1 MSKRLDLPVKD
12 IVRLRDDLELTFK
25 EIKDALSLDCHV
37 NTVRRHYYR
46 AKEEAESKVMMNE
59 LNAKEDGDHIVA
71 DYLPENIIF
80 DEFAILDEFAAEEE
94 IKSAWQRFVDWL
106 RGIFRK

>member
-12 IVRLRDDLELTFK
+12 IIRLRDDLELTFK
-25 EIKDALSLDCHV
+25 EIKDALGLDCHV

-46 AKEEAESKVMMNE
+46 AKEEAESQVMMNE

-80 DEFAILDEFAAEEE
+80 DELAAEEE

-106 RGIFRK
+106 RGLFRK

>member
-12 IVRLRDDLELTFK
+12 IIRLRDDLGLTFK
-25 EIKDALSLDCHV
+25 DIKDALSLDCHV

-46 AKEEAESKVMMNE
+46 AKEEAELQVMMNE
-59 LNAKEDGDHIVA
+59 LNAKEDGDHIVI
-71 DYLPENIIF
+71 DDLPENIIF
-80 DEFAILDEFAAEEE
+80 DEFIFDEFAAEEE

-106 RGIFRK
+106 RGLFRK

>member
-12 IVRLRDDLELTFK
+12 IIRLRDDLELTFK

-46 AKEEAESKVMMNE
+46 AKEEAENQVMMNE
-59 LNAKEDGDHIVA
+59 LNAKENDDYIVI
-71 DYLPENIIF
+71 DDLPKNIIF
-80 DEFAILDEFAAEEE
+80 DEFAAEEE
-94 IKSAWQRFVDWL
+94 IKSVWQRFVDWL
-106 RGIFRK
+106 RGLFRK

>member
-1 MSKRLDLPVKD
+1 MSKRLDLPIKD

-25 EIKDALSLDCHV
+25 EIKDALGLDCHV

-46 AKEEAESKVMMNE
+46 AKEEAELQVMMNE
-59 LNAKEDGDHIVA
+59 LNAK
-71 DYLPENIIF
+71 
-80 DEFAILDEFAAEEE
+80 EEE

-106 RGIFRK
+106 RGLFRK

>member
-12 IVRLRDDLELTFK
+12 IIRLRDDLGLTFK

-46 AKEEAESKVMMNE
+46 AKEEAENQVMMNE
-59 LNAKEDGDHIVA
+59 LNAKENDDYIVI
-71 DYLPENIIF
+71 DDLPKNIIF
-80 DEFAILDEFAAEEE
+80 DEFAAEEE
-94 IKSAWQRFVDWL
+94 IKSVWQRFVDWL
-106 RGIFRK
+106 RGLFRK

>member
-12 IVRLRDDLELTFK
+12 IIRLRDDLGLTFK

-46 AKEEAESKVMMNE
+46 AKEEAENQVMMNE
-59 LNAKEDGDHIVA
+59 LNAKEDDDYIVI
-71 DYLPENIIF
+71 DDLPENIIF
-80 DEFAILDEFAAEEE
+80 DEFIFDEFAAEEE

-106 RGIFRK
+106 RGLFRK

>member
-12 IVRLRDDLELTFK
+12 IIRLRDDLGLTFK

-46 AKEEAESKVMMNE
+46 AKEEAENQVMMNE
-59 LNAKEDGDHIVA
+59 LNAKEDDDYIVI
-71 DYLPENIIF
+71 DDLPENIIF
-80 DEFAILDEFAAEEE
+80 DEFAAEEE
-94 IKSAWQRFVDWL
+94 IKSVWQRFVDWL
-106 RGIFRK
+106 RGLFRK

>member
-12 IVRLRDDLELTFK
+12 IIRLRDDLELTFK

-46 AKEEAESKVMMNE
+46 AKEEAENQVMMNE
-59 LNAKEDGDHIVA
+59 LNAKENDDYIVI
-71 DYLPENIIF
+71 DDLPENIIF
-80 DEFAILDEFAAEEE
+80 DEFIFDEFAAEEE
-94 IKSAWQRFVDWL
+94 IKSTWQRFVDWL
-106 RGIFRK
+106 RGLFRK

>member
-1 MSKRLDLPVKD
+1 MSKRLDLPIKD

-25 EIKDALSLDCHV
+25 EIKDALGLDCHV

-46 AKEEAESKVMMNE
+46 AKEEAESQVMMNE
-59 LNAKEDGDHIVA
+59 LNAKEDGDYIVI
-71 DYLPENIIF
+71 DDLPENIIF
-80 DEFAILDEFAAEEE
+80 DEFAAEEE

-106 RGIFRK
+106 RGLFRK

>member
-12 IVRLRDDLELTFK
+12 IIRLRDDLELTFK
-25 EIKDALSLDCHV
+25 EIKDALGLDCHV

-46 AKEEAESKVMMNE
+46 AKEEAESQVMMNE
-59 LNAKEDGDHIVA
+59 LNAKEDGDHTVV

-80 DEFAILDEFAAEEE
+80 DEFAAEEE

-106 RGIFRK
+106 RGLFRK

>member
-12 IVRLRDDLELTFK
+12 IIRLRDDLGLTFK

-46 AKEEAESKVMMNE
+46 AKEEAELQVMMNE
-59 LNAKEDGDHIVA
+59 LNAKEDDDYIVI
-71 DYLPENIIF
+71 DDLPENIIF
-80 DEFAILDEFAAEEE
+80 DEFIFDEFAAEEE
-94 IKSAWQRFVDWL
+94 NKSTWQRFVDWL
-106 RGIFRK
+106 RGLFRK

>member
-12 IVRLRDDLELTFK
+12 IIRLRDDLGLTFK

-46 AKEEAESKVMMNE
+46 AKEEAENQVMMNE
-59 LNAKEDGDHIVA
+59 LNAKEDDDYIVI
-71 DYLPENIIF
+71 DDLPENIIF
-80 DEFAILDEFAAEEE
+80 DEFIFDEFAAEEE
-94 IKSAWQRFVDWL
+94 IKSTWQRFVDWL
-106 RGIFRK
+106 RGLFRK

>member
-12 IVRLRDDLELTFK
+12 IIRLRDDLGLTFK
-25 EIKDALSLDCHV
+25 EIKDALGLDCHV

-46 AKEEAESKVMMNE
+46 AKEEAENQVMMNE
-59 LNAKEDGDHIVA
+59 LNAKENDDYIVI
-71 DYLPENIIF
+71 DDLPENIIF
-80 DEFAILDEFAAEEE
+80 DEFIFDEFAAEEE

-106 RGIFRK
+106 RGLFRK